1 MNKFS
6 VKGVK
11 NIYVGLSI
19 RNMKETGEEAETHR
33 TKELEDDLIKKKAT
47 GSNAIERN
55 LESI

>member
-33 TKELEDDLIKKKAT
+33 TKELEDDLIKKKKQQAQMQ
-47 GSNAIERN
+47 
-55 LESI
+55 